1 MAFRPKKHDRASR
14 SSRGDRRINSG
25 SMQRI
30 LILTGIFGVLTFV
43 ILFGKLWQLQVVQHE
58 TLANKAITQQ
68 TREISTTANR
78 GTIYDSNGAILAIS
92 GSVQNVILSPRD
104 VLATVEV
111 EEKDEFG
118 NPRSESVIEAE
129 KVQKAQARYDAI
141 ADGLSDILGIDREEI
156 IRRLNK
162 TNSAWEVLAKKVED
176 DVADQVRAFIDEN
189 DLEGCLYLTD
199 DSKRYYPYSTLA
211 AQVIGFVNKENQGSY
226 GLEALY
232 NSDLAGENGRIIMAK
247 NASGK
252 EMPSAYS
259 SYADAMDGYDVH
271 TTIDATIQ
279 MFAEKT
285 LREGIEKFDVT
296 NGGFCIVMEPD
307 TGAVRALASYPEY
320 DLNDPNA
327 INDAGLQAQLA
338 KLKNDPTVSE
348 EEYDKAFN
356 QAQFKQW
363 SSKAL
368 NTSYEPGSTFKP
380 IVVAAALEEGAI
392 HDGDTYVCTGSVHV
406 GDHDI
411 RCSARSGHGTQTL
424 RKAVMNSC
432 NPALIKIGQSL
443 GAEKFYRYWEEFG
456 FTGKTGIEIP
466 GEEKSVFWPKEEFFA
481 GPTELATASFGQR
494 FETTP
499 IQLTTALSAVI
510 NGGHLMEPYLVQ
522 SVTDQDGNVVSYH
535 DPQEVRQ
542 VISQETSD
550 LVRSYMESVV
560 GDPGGTGKNAKVAGY
575 RIGGKTGSSQ
585 TLTSKDRII
594 VSFVGFAPADD
605 PQFIVLLGYDWPRPA
620 VHEGNTTAD
629 GIYISG
635 GSMAA
640 PMAGELIANIL
651 DYMGHE
657 KTGSATGVNAGVTIP
672 RLTGISLEEAQATLS
687 KLGLTC
693 RTSGEGPVVTDQAPS
708 PGSSVPAGSSIVLYL
723 GAAKTEDTVAMPD
736 LSGMTY
742 DQAKKALEDV
752 GLYLNATGSGDG
764 KVFSQGEKPGTVLNV
779 GTAVEVKFTDDSV
792 QEGAEIG

>member
-1 MAFRPKKHDRASR
+1 
-14 SSRGDRRINSG
+14 
-25 SMQRI
+25 
-30 LILTGIFGVLTFV
+30 
-43 ILFGKLWQLQVVQHE
+43 
-58 TLANKAITQQ
+58 
-68 TREISTTANR
+68 
-78 GTIYDSNGAILAIS
+78 
-92 GSVQNVILSPRD
+92 
-104 VLATVEV
+104 
-111 EEKDEFG
+111 
-118 NPRSESVIEAE
+118 
-129 KVQKAQARYDAI
+129 
-141 ADGLSDILGIDREEI
+141 
-156 IRRLNK
+156 
-162 TNSAWEVLAKKVED
+162 
-176 DVADQVRAFIDEN
+176 
-189 DLEGCLYLTD
+189 
-199 DSKRYYPYSTLA
+199 
-211 AQVIGFVNKENQGSY
+211 
-226 GLEALY
+226 
-232 NSDLAGENGRIIMAK
+232 
-247 NASGK
+247 
-252 EMPSAYS
+252 
-259 SYADAMDGYDVH
+259 
-271 TTIDATIQ
+271 
-279 MFAEKT
+279 
-285 LREGIEKFDVT
+285 
-296 NGGFCIVMEPD
+296 
-307 TGAVRALASYPEY
+307 
-320 DLNDPNA
+320 
-327 INDAGLQAQLA
+327 
-338 KLKNDPTVSE
+338 
-348 EEYDKAFN
+348 
-356 QAQFKQW
+356 
-363 SSKAL
+363 
-368 NTSYEPGSTFKP
+368 
-380 IVVAAALEEGAI
+380 
-392 HDGDTYVCTGSVHV
+392 
-406 GDHDI
+406 
-411 RCSARSGHGTQTL
+411 
-424 RKAVMNSC
+424 
-432 NPALIKIGQSL
+432 
-443 GAEKFYRYWEEFG
+443 
-456 FTGKTGIEIP
+456 
-466 GEEKSVFWPKEEFFA
+466 
-481 GPTELATASFGQR
+481 
-494 FETTP
+494 
-499 IQLTTALSAVI
+499 
-510 NGGHLMEPYLVQ
+510 MEPYLVQ